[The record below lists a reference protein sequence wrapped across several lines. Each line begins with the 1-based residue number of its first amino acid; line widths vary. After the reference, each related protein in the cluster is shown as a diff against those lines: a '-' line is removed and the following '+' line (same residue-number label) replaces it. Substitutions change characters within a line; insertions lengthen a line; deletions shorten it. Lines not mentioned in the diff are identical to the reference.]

1 MTEPLRIVSLIPS
14 ATEIVASLGLVEYLV
29 GRSHECDYPIPVQ
42 SLPACTQPQ
51 FNPSGSSGEIHQRVT
66 NVLESALSVY
76 RVETDL
82 LRQLQPTHILTQD
95 QCEVCACSLADVEAA
110 VKEAIDSQPQI
121 ISLQPNTL
129 AEVWGDI
136 ARVAQQLGVD
146 ACDVLNSL
154 QSRVNQ
160 VTAQAQSLEF
170 HPTVA
175 CIEWVEPLMIA
186 GNWIP
191 ELVQL
196 AGGQPILATSG
207 QHSPWVDWQALVEAD
222 PDIVVLMPCGFDLT
236 RTRQDLAQL
245 AERSQWQQLKAV
257 QHRQVYVTDGNAFFN
272 RPGPRLVDSL
282 CILAEMFHPELFAF
296 GYRGMA
302 WEVA

>member
-1 MTEPLRIVSLIPS
+1 MSRSLRIVSLIPS
-14 ATEIVASLGLVEYLV
+14 ATEIVASLGLGEYLV

-66 NVLESALSVY
+66 DVLESALSVY
-76 RVETDL
+76 RVETDV

-110 VKEAIDSQPQI
+110 VKAAIDSQPQI

-129 AEVWGDI
+129 AEVWDDI
-136 ARVAQQLGVD
+136 AKVARQLGVD
-146 ACDVLNSL
+146 ASEVLGSL

-160 VTAQAQSLEF
+160 VATQAQALAF

-222 PDIVVLMPCGFDLT
+222 PDIIVLMPCGFDLT

-257 QHRQVYVTDGNAFFN
+257 QHNQVYVTDGNAFFN

-282 CILAEMFHPELFAF
+282 CILAEIFHPESFAL
-296 GYRGMA
+296 GYRGIA
-302 WEVA
+302 WEAA